1 LTTDTSST
9 SNKASGASEA
19 KRESEAKGGNEKSA
33 GTSGAPVSEALGKAA
48 PKQGQ
53 DSTPSAAGSRLG
65 QNPDRAQTPVIELDN
80 LCVSYDRPV
89 LDHLSAS
96 MHGRCIGL
104 LGPNGAGKTTLL
116 NTLLGFN
123 QPTSGKATILGH
135 DISVKS
141 QSVRSMVGYMPERD
155 SFIAGMTG
163 IRFVR
168 MMAELSGLSP
178 KVALE
183 RAHEVFFYV
192 GLGEA
197 RYRNIDSYSLGMKQL
212 AKLAQAIVHG
222 PKLLYLDEPTNGLDP
237 PARARMLQLIREIR
251 DSGDTHIII
260 ASHLLQDIESVCDE
274 VLVLKDG
281 KIAKH
286 CNLEEERRSNR
297 KFLLLQIRGNQDSFV
312 EGLRNLGCQV
322 ASPNRRRLKVI
333 TPDGVQ
339 ISQLYQL
346 ADNLSVQIRNLDYK
360 RDSLEDIFLRA
371 MDADPDANKAE
382 NGQETQNEEA
392 D

>member
-1 LTTDTSST
+1 MTANTLGKNDAHDPVTSQVANSESHPQKPIDAPDQGLGAKAEL
-9 SNKASGASEA
+9 SNL
-19 KRESEAKGGNEKSA
+19 SA
-33 GTSGAPVSEALGKAA
+33 QKAPVLEFD
-48 PKQGQ
+48 Q
-53 DSTPSAAGSRLG
+53 
-65 QNPDRAQTPVIELDN
+65 
-80 LCVSYDRPV
+80 LCVNFDRPI
-89 LDHLSAS
+89 LDSLTAQL
-96 MHGRCIGL
+96 HGNCVGL

-123 QPTSGKATILGH
+123 RPSSGKISILGH
-135 DISVKS
+135 DLTSGE
-141 QSVRSMVGYMPERD
+141 QSVRGMVGYMPERD

-197 RYRNIDSYSLGMKQL
+197 RYRKIESYSLGMKQL

-222 PKLLYLDEPTNGLDP
+222 PKLLFLDEPTNGLDP

-251 DSGDTHIII
+251 DSGDTHIVV
-260 ASHLLQDIESVCDE
+260 ASHLLQDIESCCDE

-281 KIAKH
+281 KIAKY
-286 CNLEEERRSNR
+286 CNLEEERRSN
-297 KFLLLQIRGNQDSFV
+297 KQFLLIQIRGNETDFV
-312 EGLRNLGCQV
+312 DGLRSLGCEV
-322 ASPNRRRLKVI
+322 ALPNRRRLKVI
-333 TPDGVQ
+333 IPEGVQ
-339 ISQLYQL
+339 VQHLYQL
-346 ADNLSVQIRNLDYK
+346 ADKLSVQIRNLDYK

-371 MDADPDANKAE
+371 MDSD
-382 NGQETQNEEA
+382 
-392 D
+392 